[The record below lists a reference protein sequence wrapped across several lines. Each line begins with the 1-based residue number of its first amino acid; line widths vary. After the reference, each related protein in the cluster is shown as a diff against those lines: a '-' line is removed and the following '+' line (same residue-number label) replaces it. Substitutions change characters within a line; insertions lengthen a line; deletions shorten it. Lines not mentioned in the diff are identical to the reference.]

1 MKTKKK
7 MHFAHWGFAMLLA
20 GSLATSTFA
29 QGNSGT
35 DGFTIK
41 KPLEA
46 AYVAVTDEG
55 GTATL
60 SFVVEGYDNISY
72 QWYKSLNGI
81 NENGT
86 AIEGATGSSYT
97 TEAFTRPKQGMYYY
111 CVATAGEK
119 SVRSNVTLVAN
130 TGLPTFYVNTPGG
143 AEIKSKVDWTDGT
156 LLALKDAGDDNFENL
171 STEFR
176 GRGNSTWE
184 QPKKPYAIKV
194 NKQQKRTILGM
205 PEHRR
210 WVLIANYLDNSF
222 LKNHVA
228 FYLSRRFGMDYT
240 VRGKFVNLVFNGVY
254 SGLYWL
260 GEAIKVDENRV
271 NIYDG
276 KKRCRPRRIRTS

>member
-35 DGFTIK
+35 DGFTIS

-72 QWYKSLNGI
+72 QWYKSLNGT

-130 TGLPTFYVNTPGG
+130 TGLPTLYVNTPNGV
-143 AEIKSKVDWTDGT
+143 EITEKERWIEETT
-156 LLALKDAGDDNFENL
+156 LTLKDAGETYNFENVQ
-171 STEFR
+171 TQFR

-184 QPKKPYAIKV
+184 QPKKTIRNQAEFKTRNFGYA
-194 NKQQKRTILGM
+194 QTQTLG
-205 PEHRR
+205 
-210 WVLIANYLDNSF
+210 LD
-222 LKNHVA
+222 
-228 FYLSRRFGMDYT
+228 
-240 VRGKFVNLVFNGVY
+240 
-254 SGLYWL
+254 
-260 GEAIKVDENRV
+260 
-271 NIYDG
+271 
-276 KKRCRPRRIRTS
+276 C